1 MKWLLDTNVVSE
13 TIKGRPRESVVS
25 WIARLTADEMTISI
39 ITAAEIKNGISSA
52 PDGVRRKLVSWL
64 ENELEPR
71 FAGRVLS
78 LSTDV
83 LIDWLRLSRKLA
95 AERMMRR
102 ATDLLIASTAR
113 VHGLTVVTRNVRHF
127 ADTGVVVY
135 DPWSGKTHTMDSPD
149 AR

>member
-39 ITAAEIKNGISSA
+39 ITDAEIKNGISSA
-52 PDGVRRKLVSWL
+52 PDGIRKKLMSWL
-64 ENELEPR
+64 ENEIEPR
-71 FAGRVLS
+71 FAGRVLP

-102 ATDLLIASTAR
+102 VTDLLIASTAR

-135 DPWSGKTHTMDSPD
+135 DPWSGKTHTMDSP
-149 AR
+149 

>member
-1 MKWLLDTNVVSE
+1 VKWLLDTNVVSE

-39 ITAAEIKNGISSA
+39 ITAAEIMN
-52 PDGVRRKLVSWL
+52 WL
-64 ENELEPR
+64 ENEIEPR
-71 FAGRVLS
+71 FAGRVLP
-78 LSTDV
+78 LSTEV

-102 ATDLLIASTAR
+102 VADLLIASTAR

-135 DPWSGKTHTMDSPD
+135 DPWSEKTHTMDSP
-149 AR
+149 